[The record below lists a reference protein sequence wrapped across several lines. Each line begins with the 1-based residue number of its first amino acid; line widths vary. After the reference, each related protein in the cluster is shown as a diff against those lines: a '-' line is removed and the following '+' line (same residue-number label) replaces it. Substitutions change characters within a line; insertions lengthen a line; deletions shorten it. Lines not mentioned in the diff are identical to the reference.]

1 MISAHGRLE
10 QRGVVERAV
19 ETEDPAILCCHVF
32 MERGLYRKT
41 AVFRITR
48 ALEHFCREEVQMLR
62 STPLR
67 SEDYI
72 VKHKYFASPERW
84 GTFAGKG
91 SRCLDLPPLG
101 ARIVW

>member
-1 MISAHGRLE
+1 
-10 QRGVVERAV
+10 
-19 ETEDPAILCCHVF
+19 
-32 MERGLYRKT
+32 
-41 AVFRITR
+41 
-48 ALEHFCREEVQMLR
+48 MLR

-72 VKHKYFASPERW
+72 VKHRYFASPERWGTLAGKGSKCLDLPPLRSEDCMVKHKYFASPERW